1 MDHGSDAWSVLW
13 LNEGGPVRSTVGTR
27 RRRVFTTSWVV
38 CAGSSTMMRSPST
51 TTAHQGQ
58 HRTGG
63 GACNVVVVGGA
74 VRSTRGTRRRRVF
87 TTSWVVCAGSSTTA
101 RSPSATARWESPP
114 KFSSPRCLIYNNLPV
129 SCLILP
135 GWAKKVRPQ
144 THGHNSVQS

>member
-1 MDHGSDAWSVLW
+1 MAGTVTILSGITSQTSVVYPPVGSKLKKRRWAPHLHSLWSMAHLPNYVFMDHGSDAWSVLW
-13 LNEGGPVRSTVGTR
+13 LNEGGPVRSTV
-27 RRRVFTTSWVV
+27 
-38 CAGSSTMMRSPST
+38 
-51 TTAHQGQ
+51 
-58 HRTGG
+58 
-63 GACNVVVVGGA
+63 
-74 VRSTRGTRRRRVF
+74 GTRRRRVF